1 MTSKHLEPSAHFNV
15 LAESRTQTDG
25 LFSLLDPEALYER
38 PIPERHRIIFYLGH
52 LEAFDW
58 NLIGRTGLGLES
70 FHPQYDHLFAFG
82 IDPPEGQL
90 PNDQPPDWPS
100 IEEVLDYNR
109 QVRHKLDEAWDSA
122 SPELRHV
129 AIEHRWM
136 HAETLVY
143 IFHNLEYSRK
153 KQGPSREP
161 AASPILENSLIDIP
175 AGFATLGRKKEEG
188 FGWDN
193 EFEEHKVHVPAFRI
207 RRHKVANGEYLQFVN
222 AGGEAPFYW
231 TRRGGEWHY
240 RGMFDEIPLPHEWPV
255 YVTFQQAV
263 EYSRWKGVSL
273 PTEAQWHRA
282 AFGTAAGEER
292 LYPWGEA
299 PPDASRGN
307 FDFDRWD
314 PVPVDA
320 NPCGESAFGVQQAVG
335 NGWEWTSTVFGPFPG
350 FSPRSYYPGYS
361 ANFFDGQHYVLK
373 GGSPRTAAALLR
385 RSFRNWFRPRYPY
398 IYATFRCVEE

>member
-109 QVRHKLDEAWDSA
+109 QVRRKLDEAWDSA

-143 IFHNLEYSRK
+143 IFHNLEY
-153 KQGPSREP
+153 
-161 AASPILENSLIDIP
+161 
-175 AGFATLGRKKEEG
+175 
-188 FGWDN
+188 
-193 EFEEHKVHVPAFRI
+193 
-207 RRHKVANGEYLQFVN
+207 
-222 AGGEAPFYW
+222 
-231 TRRGGEWHY
+231 
-240 RGMFDEIPLPHEWPV
+240 
-255 YVTFQQAV
+255 
-263 EYSRWKGVSL
+263 
-273 PTEAQWHRA
+273 
-282 AFGTAAGEER
+282 
-292 LYPWGEA
+292 
-299 PPDASRGN
+299 
-307 FDFDRWD
+307 
-314 PVPVDA
+314 
-320 NPCGESAFGVQQAVG
+320 
-335 NGWEWTSTVFGPFPG
+335 
-350 FSPRSYYPGYS
+350 
-361 ANFFDGQHYVLK
+361 
-373 GGSPRTAAALLR
+373 
-385 RSFRNWFRPRYPY
+385 
-398 IYATFRCVEE
+398 

>member
-1 MTSKHLEPSAHFNV
+1 
-15 LAESRTQTDG
+15 
-25 LFSLLDPEALYER
+25 
-38 PIPERHRIIFYLGH
+38 
-52 LEAFDW
+52 
-58 NLIGRTGLGLES
+58 
-70 FHPQYDHLFAFG
+70 
-82 IDPPEGQL
+82 
-90 PNDQPPDWPS
+90 
-100 IEEVLDYNR
+100 
-109 QVRHKLDEAWDSA
+109 
-122 SPELRHV
+122 
-129 AIEHRWM
+129 
-136 HAETLVY
+136 
-143 IFHNLEYSRK
+143 K

-161 AASPILENSLIDIP
+161 AASRILENSLIDIP

-263 EYSRWKGVSL
+263 ESSRWKGVSL